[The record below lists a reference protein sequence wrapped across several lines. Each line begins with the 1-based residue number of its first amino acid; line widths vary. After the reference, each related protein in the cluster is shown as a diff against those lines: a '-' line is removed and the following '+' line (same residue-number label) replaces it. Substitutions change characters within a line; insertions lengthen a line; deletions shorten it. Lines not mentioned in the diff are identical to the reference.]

1 MQEEET
7 LAIGL
12 SKEVVEHV
20 IKDLADD
27 INLMV
32 TPDDHRA
39 KDDATMEQVFTY
51 IYDETSM
58 NILRKALG
66 RLDQDYDEYHHGI
79 HGKLL
84 QLIGDPDEIYFTEK
98 HMMGVTD
105 KVLQLIGGRFRR
117 RVMQDYESRV
127 IAKVKLWSDYN

>member
-1 MQEEET
+1 MQEERT
-7 LAIGL
+7 LAMGL

-20 IKDLADD
+20 IKDLADE

-39 KDDATMEQVFTY
+39 QDNAITKQIFAY
-51 IYDETSM
+51 IYDETSI

-66 RLDQDYDEYHHGI
+66 RFGQEYDEYRHGI

-84 QLIGDPDEIYFTEK
+84 QLIDDRNETYFTEK
-98 HMMGVTD
+98 HMMRMTD
-105 KVLQLIGGRFRR
+105 KVLQLIGGSFRR

-127 IAKVKLWSDYN
+127 IGKVKLMSDYN

>member
-7 LAIGL
+7 LAMGL

-20 IKDLADD
+20 IKDLADE

-39 KDDATMEQVFTY
+39 QDDAIIKQIFTY

-58 NILRKALG
+58 NVLRKSLG
-66 RLDQDYDEYHHGI
+66 RFGQEYDEYRHRI

-84 QLIGDPDEIYFTEK
+84 RLIGDPGEAYFTEK
-98 HMMGVTD
+98 HMMQMTD
-105 KVLQLIGGRFRR
+105 KVLQLIGGCFRK
-117 RVMQDYESRV
+117 RVMQDYEPRV
-127 IAKVKLWSDYN
+127 IAKVKLCSYCN